1 MARLSWN
8 VSSGGRSHTSCWR
21 LPSTRAMRRLNAGP
35 PLQGAKPATATRPL
49 VGYSSP
55 ASILSVVV
63 LPAPLGP
70 RNPTISP
77 GSMAKV
83 TSRTAWTSR
92 YRGRSSARS
101 APLSPGSRTLT
112 LKVLLSRSAVMAGG
126 IAGECNAPLPR
137 GGRSARQR
145 IEGGLEI
152 IRVCR
157 SERAR
162 DGALRVGERPHP
174 PGVDPLAGRRERGTH
189 AAAVG
194 RVGAPPHQPVQIGR
208 ASCRGRGEISVVGVS
223 LKKKKKTT
231 DRGARSVIK
240 TQ

>member
-1 MARLSWN
+1 IARFSWN

-112 LKVLLSRSAVMAGG
+112 LKVLLSRSAVMAGA
-126 IAGECNAPLPR
+126 IAAECSGPARAR
-137 GGRSARQR
+137 GSARQR
-145 IEGGLEI
+145 LQDGLEI
-152 IRVCR
+152 TGLRR

-162 DGALRVGERPHP
+162 DGALLLGERPHP
-174 PGVDPLAGRRERGTH
+174 SGVRPLAGRREGGAH
-189 AAAVG
+189 APAVG
-194 RVGAPPHQPVQIGR
+194 RVRPPADQPVLLEPTDDLSAVGSHAALVLGQL
-208 ASCRGRGEISVVGVS
+208 GERQRLLRLG
-223 LKKKKKTT
+223 
-231 DRGARSVIK
+231 
-240 TQ
+240 QQ